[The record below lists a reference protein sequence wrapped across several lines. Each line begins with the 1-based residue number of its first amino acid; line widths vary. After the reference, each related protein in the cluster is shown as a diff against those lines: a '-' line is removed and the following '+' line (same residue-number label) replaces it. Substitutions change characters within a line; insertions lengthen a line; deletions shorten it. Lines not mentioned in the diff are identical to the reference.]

1 MQMGELY
8 GAQSTYGWRLRLWYT
23 IQQSRSTNRST
34 IALTLQI
41 YDGTGESYNQAANS
55 CYYVLQGTKVYHP
68 YSYRAK
74 GWYDLGTKSITV
86 DHDSKGEAS
95 VTLSAEW
102 HSGFS
107 SQWTPASLS
116 VSGKVTL
123 PTIPRA
129 SSLAVPALTLG
140 SSATLAVTKA
150 DSSYT
155 HRITYAWGTHSGV
168 VSAETGATSITW
180 TPPLELA
187 NDIPNAATGVGTLT
201 ITTYSGDTA
210 LGSQSYS
217 FTASVP
223 ASAAPAASV
232 VLSDAAG
239 YADTYGAYVQA
250 KSRLKAVTAASGQY
264 GATIKGCVLA
274 VSGLSASGLT
284 ATSGV
289 LPESGTVGY
298 TITVTD
304 SRGLAT
310 VLRGT
315 ITVLPYAAPGI
326 RSISVARCDADGAD
340 NPAGAYALVSFVGS
354 VSALD
359 DQNTAAYAIRYRPQ
373 GADTWSSQAVPAASG
388 QYAPSASGIIPAAV
402 DTVFEVCVSAT
413 DALGSTASLIV
424 VLTSAQVLFRTAPA
438 VDGLSIGQYLTEA
451 ATLIVGGLIKRLKLP
466 GPAAVLCG
474 GKPLLDYLHPVGSI
488 FQSTDSTS
496 PAELFGGTW
505 EQVKDVFLLAAG
517 DSHEAGSTGGEETHT
532 LTKAEIPDH
541 NHTFKYTGQSV
552 TTGVNA
558 VRLYQAAS
566 NQYNAYSG
574 GQSSDCGDQ
583 AHNNMPPYLA
593 VYTWRRTA

>member
-8 GAQSTYGWRLRLWYT
+8 GAQSTYGWRLRLGYT

-34 IALTLQI
+34 IALSLQI

-187 NDIPNAATGVGTLT
+187 NDIPNAAAGVGTLT

-326 RSISVARCDADGAD
+326 RSISAARCDADGTD
-340 NPAGAYALVSFVGS
+340 NPAGDHAKVSFVGA
-354 VSALD
+354 VAPLTD
-359 DQNTAAYAIRYRPQ
+359 KNTAAYVIRYRAQ
-373 GADTWSSQAVPAASG
+373 GADTWSSQAVPDAAG
-388 QYAPSASGIIPAAV
+388 QYTPSAYGVIPAAV
-402 DTVFEVCVSAT
+402 DTVYEVCIAVT

-424 VLTSAQVLFRTAPA
+424 VLPSAQVLFRTAPA

-451 ATLIVGGLIKRLKLP
+451 ATLIVGGLIKNLKLP
-466 GPAAVLCG
+466 GPAAVLFG
-474 GKPLLDYLHPVGSI
+474 GKSLLDYLHPVGSI
-488 FQSTDSTS
+488 YQSTDPTS
-496 PAELFGGTW
+496 PADLFGGTW
-505 EQVKDVFLLAAG
+505 EQIKDVFLLAAG
-517 DSHEAGSTGGEETHT
+517 DAHAAGSTGGEEEHI
-532 LTKAEIPDH
+532 LTAAEMA
-541 NHTFKYTGQSV
+541 NHTHGYDYTGQSI
-552 TTGVNA
+552 TEGVNA
-558 VRLYQAAS
+558 IRLYKAAS
-566 NQYNAYSG
+566 TQYNAYTGKATSNCG
-574 GQSSDCGDQ
+574 GQ

>member
-1 MQMGELY
+1 MGELY
-8 GAQSTYGWRLRLWYT
+8 GSKSTYGWRLRLGYT
-23 IQQSRSTNRST
+23 IQQSRSNNRST
-34 IALTLQI
+34 IALSLQI

-55 CYYVLQGTKVYHP
+55 CYYVLQGSKVYHP
-68 YSYRAK
+68 YSYTAK
-74 GWYDLGTKSITV
+74 GWYDLGTKTITV
-86 DHDSKGEAS
+86 DHDAKGEAT

-102 HSGFS
+102 HSGFT

-129 SSLAVPALTLG
+129 SSLAVPSMMLG
-140 SSATLAVTKA
+140 SPATLTVTKA

-180 TPPLELA
+180 TPPLDLA
-187 NDIPNAATGVGTLT
+187 NDIPNAAAGVGTLT

-217 FTASVP
+217 FAASVP
-223 ASAAPAASV
+223 SSAAPVASV
-232 VLSDAAG
+232 ALSDAAG

-250 KSRLKAVTAASGQY
+250 KSRLKAVTTASGKY
-264 GATIKGCVLA
+264 GATVKGYTLA
-274 VSGLSASGLT
+274 ISGLT
-284 ATSGV
+284 ATGATATTGV
-289 LPESGTVGY
+289 LPESGTVAY
-298 TITVTD
+298 AVTVTD
-304 SRGLAT
+304 SRGLST

-315 ITVLPYAAPGI
+315 ITVLPYAAPGV

-354 VSALD
+354 VFALD

-413 DALGSTASLIV
+413 DALNRTDSLIV
-424 VLTSAQVLFRTAPA
+424 ILPSAQVLFRTAPNA
-438 VDGLSIGQYLTEA
+438 DGLSIGQYRTESGA
-451 ATLIVGGLIKRLKLP
+451 LIVGGLIEALKLP
-466 GPAAVLCG
+466 AMG
-474 GKPLLDYLHPVGSI
+474 GVSLGGTALLDLLHPVGSI

-496 PAELFGGTW
+496 PADLFGGTW
-505 EQVKDVFLLAAG
+505 EQVKDRFLLAAG
-517 DSHEAGSTGGEETHT
+517 DSHAAGSTGGEEKHV
-532 LTKAEIPDH
+532 LTAAEMA
-541 NHTFKYTGQSV
+541 NHTHGYDYTGQSD
-552 TTGVNA
+552 TTGTGAIKIVSPGGTA
-558 VRLYQAAS
+558 
-566 NQYNAYSG
+566 NAYTGKATSNCDG
-574 GQSSDCGDQ
+574 Q

>member
-1 MQMGELY
+1 MGELY
-8 GAQSTYGWRLRLWYT
+8 GAQSTYGWRLWLGYT
-23 IQQSRSTNRST
+23 IQQSRTNNRST
-34 IALTLQI
+34 IALSLQI
-41 YDGTGESYNQAANS
+41 YDGTGGSYNQAANS

-68 YSYRAK
+68 YSYTAK
-74 GWYDLGTKSITV
+74 GWYDLGTKTITV
-86 DHDSKGEAS
+86 DHDAKGEAT

-102 HSGFS
+102 HSGFT

-140 SSATLAVTKA
+140 SSATLDVTKA

-155 HRITYAWGTHSGV
+155 HKITYAWGTHSGTV
-168 VSAETGATSITW
+168 TDRTGDTSIAW
-180 TPPLELA
+180 TPPMELA
-187 NDIPNAATGVGTLT
+187 SDIPNAASGVGTLT
-201 ITTYSGDTA
+201 ITTYDGDSV
-210 LGSQSYS
+210 LGSLSYS

-223 ASAAPAASV
+223 SSAAPV
-232 VLSDAAG
+232 VTVALSDAGG

-250 KSRLKAVTAASGQY
+250 KSRLRAVTTASGQY
-264 GATIKGCVLA
+264 GATVKGCALA
-274 VSGLSASGLT
+274 VSGLTASGLT

-298 TITVTD
+298 TVTVTD
-304 SRGLAT
+304 SRGLVT

-340 NPAGAYALVSFVGS
+340 DPAGAYALVSFVGA
-354 VSALD
+354 VSPLG

-388 QYAPSASGIIPAAV
+388 QYAPSASGVIPAAV
-402 DTVFEVCVSAT
+402 DTVYEVCVAVT
-413 DALGSTASLIV
+413 DAMGRTDSLIV
-424 VLTSAQVLFRTAPA
+424 VLPSAQVLFRTAPA

-451 ATLIVGGLIKRLKLP
+451 ATLIVGGLIKHLKLP
-466 GPAAVLCG
+466 GPAAVLFG

-488 FQSTDSTS
+488 YQSTDPTS
-496 PAELFGGTW
+496 PADLFGGTW
-505 EQVKDVFLLAAG
+505 EQIKDRFLLAAG
-517 DSHEAGSTGGEETHT
+517 DSHAAGSTGGEEEHI
-532 LTKAEIPDH
+532 LTAAEMA
-541 NHTFKYTGQSV
+541 NHTHGYDYTGQSDA
-552 TTGVNA
+552 TGTGAIKIVSPGSTA
-558 VRLYQAAS
+558 
-566 NQYNAYSG
+566 NAYTGKATSNCG
-574 GQSSDCGDQ
+574 GQ

>member
-1 MQMGELY
+1 MGELY
-8 GAQSTYGWRLRLWYT
+8 GAQSTYGWRLRLGYT
-23 IQQSRSTNRST
+23 IQQSRSNNRST
-34 IALTLQI
+34 IALSLQI
-41 YDGTGESYNQAANS
+41 YDSTGESYNQAANS
-55 CYYVLQGTKVYHP
+55 CYYVLQGSKVYHP
-68 YSYRAK
+68 YSYTAK
-74 GWYDLGTKSITV
+74 GWYDLGTKTITV
-86 DHDSKGEAS
+86 DHDAKGEAT

-102 HSGFS
+102 HSGFT

-129 SSLAVPALTLG
+129 SSLAVPSITLG
-140 SSATLAVTKA
+140 SPATLTVTKA

-187 NDIPNAATGVGTLT
+187 SDIPNAASGVGTLT

-217 FTASVP
+217 FAASVP

-232 VLSDAAG
+232 ALSDAAG
-239 YADTYGAYVQA
+239 YADTYGTYVQT
-250 KSRLKAVTAASGQY
+250 KSRLKAVTTASGKY
-264 GATIKGCVLA
+264 GAMVKGYTLA
-274 VSGLSASGLT
+274 ISGLT
-284 ATSGV
+284 ATGATATTGV
-289 LPESGTVGY
+289 LPESGTVAY
-298 TITVTD
+298 AVTVTD
-304 SRGLAT
+304 SRGLST

-315 ITVLPYAAPGI
+315 ITVLPYAAPGV
-326 RSISVARCDADGAD
+326 RSISAARCDADGTD
-340 NPAGAYALVSFVGS
+340 NPAGDHAKVSFVGA
-354 VSALD
+354 VAPLA
-359 DQNTAAYAIRYRPQ
+359 DQNTAAYVIRYRAQ
-373 GADTWSSQAVPAASG
+373 GADTWSSQAVPDAAG
-388 QYAPSASGIIPAAV
+388 QYTPSAYGVIPAAV
-402 DTVFEVCVSAT
+402 DTVYEVCIAVT

-424 VLTSAQVLFRTAPA
+424 VLPSAQVLFRTAPA

-451 ATLIVGGLIKRLKLP
+451 ATLIVGGLIKHLKLP
-466 GPAAVLCG
+466 GPAAVLFG
-474 GKPLLDYLHPVGSI
+474 GKSLLDYLHPVGSI
-488 FQSTDSTS
+488 YQSTDSTP
-496 PAELFGGTW
+496 PADLFGGTW
-505 EQVKDVFLLAAG
+505 EQIKDVFLLAAG
-517 DSHEAGSTGGEETHT
+517 DSHAAGSTGGEETHT
-532 LTKAEIPDH
+532 LTKAELPDH

-566 NQYNAYSG
+566 NQYNEYSG
-574 GQSSDCGDQ
+574 GQSSDCGGQ

>member
-1 MQMGELY
+1 MGELY
-8 GAQSTYGWRLRLWYT
+8 GAQSTYGWRLRLGYT

-223 ASAAPAASV
+223 ASAAPVATVA
-232 VLSDAAG
+232 LSDAAG
-239 YADTYGAYVQA
+239 YADTYGAYVQT
-250 KSRLKAVTAASGQY
+250 KSRLKAVTTASGKY
-264 GATIKGCVLA
+264 GATVKGYTLA
-274 VSGLSASGLT
+274 ISGLT
-284 ATSGV
+284 ATGATATTGV
-289 LPESGTVGY
+289 LPESGTVAY
-298 TITVTD
+298 VVTVTD

-340 NPAGAYALVSFVGS
+340 NPAGAYALVSFAGS

-373 GADTWSSQAVPAASG
+373 GADTWSNQAVPAASG

-413 DALGSTASLIV
+413 DALSRTDSLIV
-424 VLTSAQVLFRTAPA
+424 ILPSAQVLFRTAPNA
-438 VDGLSIGQYLTEA
+438 DGLSIGQYRTESGA
-451 ATLIVGGLIKRLKLP
+451 LIVGGLIEVLKLP
-466 GPAAVLCG
+466 AMG
-474 GKPLLDYLHPVGSI
+474 GVSLGGTALLDLLHPVGSI
-488 FQSTDSTS
+488 FQSTDPTS
-496 PAELFGGTW
+496 PADLFGGTW

-517 DSHEAGSTGGEETHT
+517 DSHAAGSTGGEETHT
-532 LTKAEIPDH
+532 LTKAELPDH
-541 NHTFKYTGQSV
+541 NHGYDYTGQSI
-552 TTGVNA
+552 TEGVNA
-558 VRLYQAAS
+558 IRLYKAAS
-566 NQYNAYSG
+566 TQYNAYTGKATSNCG
-574 GQSSDCGDQ
+574 GQ

>member
-1 MQMGELY
+1 MGELY
-8 GAQSTYGWRLRLWYT
+8 GAQSTYGWRLRLGYT

-239 YADTYGAYVQA
+239 YMQIYGAYVQA

-340 NPAGAYALVSFVGS
+340 NPAGAYAMVSFVGS

-488 FQSTDSTS
+488 YQSTDATS
-496 PAELFGGTW
+496 PADLFGGTW

-541 NHTFKYTGQSV
+541 AHTLKYTGQSV
-552 TTGVNA
+552 TEGVNA
-558 VRLYQAAS
+558 IRLYQAAS

>member
-8 GAQSTYGWRLRLWYT
+8 GAQSTYGWRLRLGYT

-140 SSATLAVTKA
+140 SSATLDVTKA

-155 HRITYAWGTHSGV
+155 HKITYAWGTHSGTV
-168 VSAETGATSITW
+168 TDRTGDTSIAW
-180 TPPLELA
+180 TPPMELA
-187 NDIPNAATGVGTLT
+187 SDIPNAASGVGTLT
-201 ITTYSGDTA
+201 ITTYDGGSV
-210 LGSQSYS
+210 LGSLSYS

-223 ASAAPAASV
+223 SSAAPVATVA
-232 VLSDAAG
+232 LSDAGG

-250 KSRLKAVTAASGQY
+250 KSRLKAVTTASGQY
-264 GATIKGCVLA
+264 GATVKGCALA
-274 VSGLSASGLT
+274 VSGLTASGLT

-298 TITVTD
+298 TVTVTD
-304 SRGLAT
+304 SRT
-310 VLRGT
+310 TR
-315 ITVLPYAAPGI
+315 
-326 RSISVARCDADGAD
+326 
-340 NPAGAYALVSFVGS
+340 
-354 VSALD
+354 
-359 DQNTAAYAIRYRPQ
+359 
-373 GADTWSSQAVPAASG
+373 
-388 QYAPSASGIIPAAV
+388 
-402 DTVFEVCVSAT
+402 
-413 DALGSTASLIV
+413 
-424 VLTSAQVLFRTAPA
+424 
-438 VDGLSIGQYLTEA
+438 
-451 ATLIVGGLIKRLKLP
+451 RLKL
-466 GPAAVLCG
+466 
-474 GKPLLDYLHPVGSI
+474 
-488 FQSTDSTS
+488 
-496 PAELFGGTW
+496 
-505 EQVKDVFLLAAG
+505 
-517 DSHEAGSTGGEETHT
+517 
-532 LTKAEIPDH
+532 
-541 NHTFKYTGQSV
+541 
-552 TTGVNA
+552 
-558 VRLYQAAS
+558 RL
-566 NQYNAYSG
+566 
-574 GQSSDCGDQ
+574 
-583 AHNNMPPYLA
+583 
-593 VYTWRRTA
+593 

>member
-1 MQMGELY
+1 MGELY
-8 GAQSTYGWRLRLWYT
+8 GSKSTYGWRLRLGYT
-23 IQQSRSTNRST
+23 IQQSRSNNRST
-34 IALTLQI
+34 IALSLQI

-55 CYYVLQGTKVYHP
+55 CYYVLQGSKVYHP
-68 YSYRAK
+68 YSYTAK
-74 GWYDLGTKSITV
+74 GWYDLGTKTITV
-86 DHDSKGEAS
+86 DHDAKGEAT

-102 HSGFS
+102 HSGFT

-129 SSLAVPALTLG
+129 SSLAVPSMTLG
-140 SSATLAVTKA
+140 SPATLTVTKA

-217 FTASVP
+217 FAASVP

-232 VLSDAAG
+232 ALSDAAG
-239 YADTYGAYVQA
+239 YADAYGAYVQT
-250 KSRLKAVTAASGQY
+250 KSRLKAVTTASGKY
-264 GATIKGCVLA
+264 GATVKGYTLA
-274 VSGLSASGLT
+274 ISGLT
-284 ATSGV
+284 ATGATATTGV
-289 LPESGTVGY
+289 LPESGTVAY
-298 TITVTD
+298 AVTVTD
-304 SRGLAT
+304 SRGLST

-340 NPAGAYALVSFVGS
+340 NPAGAYALVSFAGS

-373 GADTWSSQAVPAASG
+373 GADTWSNQAVPAASG

-413 DALGSTASLIV
+413 DALSRTDSLIV
-424 VLTSAQVLFRTAPA
+424 ILPSAQVLFRTAPNA
-438 VDGLSIGQYLTEA
+438 DGLSIGQYRTESGA
-451 ATLIVGGLIKRLKLP
+451 LIVGGLIEALKLP
-466 GPAAVLCG
+466 AMAGVSLG
-474 GKPLLDYLHPVGSI
+474 GTVLLDLLHPVGSI
-488 FQSTDSTS
+488 YQSTDPTS

-517 DSHEAGSTGGEETHT
+517 DSHEAGSTGGEETHV
-532 LTKAEIPDH
+532 LTVEEMA
-541 NHTFKYTGQSV
+541 NHTHGHNYTGQS
-552 TTGVNA
+552 NA
-558 VRLYQAAS
+558 VGTGAIKIVS
-566 NQYNAYSG
+566 PNGTENAYTGKATSNCG
-574 GQSSDCGDQ
+574 GQ

>member
-1 MQMGELY
+1 MGELY
-8 GAQSTYGWRLRLWYT
+8 GAQSTYGWRLRLGYT

-223 ASAAPAASV
+223 ASAAPVATVA
-232 VLSDAAG
+232 LSDAAG
-239 YADTYGAYVQA
+239 YADTYGAYVQT
-250 KSRLKAVTAASGQY
+250 KSRLKAVTTASGKY
-264 GATIKGCVLA
+264 GATVKGYTLA
-274 VSGLSASGLT
+274 ISGLT
-284 ATSGV
+284 ATGATATTGV
-289 LPESGTVGY
+289 LPESGTVAY
-298 TITVTD
+298 VVTVTD

-340 NPAGAYALVSFVGS
+340 NPAGAYALVSFAGS

-373 GADTWSSQAVPAASG
+373 GADTWSNQAVPAASG

-413 DALGSTASLIV
+413 DALSRTDSLIV
-424 VLTSAQVLFRTAPA
+424 ILPSAQVLFRTAPNA
-438 VDGLSIGQYLTEA
+438 DGLSIGQYRTESGA
-451 ATLIVGGLIKRLKLP
+451 LIVGGLIEALKLP
-466 GPAAVLCG
+466 AMAGVSLG
-474 GKPLLDYLHPVGSI
+474 GTVLLDLLHPVGSI
-488 FQSTDSTS
+488 YQSTDATS
-496 PAELFGGTW
+496 PADLFGGTW

-517 DSHEAGSTGGEETHT
+517 DSHAAGSTGGEETHT
-532 LTKAEIPDH
+532 LTKAELPDH
-541 NHTFKYTGQSV
+541 NHGYDYTGQSI
-552 TTGVNA
+552 TEGVNA
-558 VRLYQAAS
+558 IRLYKAAS
-566 NQYNAYSG
+566 TQYNAYTGKATSNCG
-574 GQSSDCGDQ
+574 GQ